1 VSGADFP
8 PEGAQ
13 VILCNG
19 HPWQG
24 YTGTVTHDAPIPGT
38 IAVELHEHTG
48 TRAGVT
54 DPAQVR
60 VLPKSEQRT

>member
-1 VSGADFP
+1 MSVAGFP

-19 HPWQG
+19 HPWQS
-24 YTGTVTHDAPIPGT
+24 YTGTVTSEGAIPGT
-38 IAVELHEHTG
+38 IAVELHEHSG

-54 DPAQVR
+54 DPSQVR
-60 VLPKSEQRT
+60 VLPKSEQR